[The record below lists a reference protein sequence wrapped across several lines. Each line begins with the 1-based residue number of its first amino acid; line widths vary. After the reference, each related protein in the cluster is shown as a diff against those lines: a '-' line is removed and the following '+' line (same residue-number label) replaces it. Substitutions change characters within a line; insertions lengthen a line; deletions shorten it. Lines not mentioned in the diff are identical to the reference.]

1 MKYILIGILNIADY
15 AMTVYWVNLH
25 GIQSE
30 INPLMRWALST
41 PGVFGV
47 IKLILLPLF
56 LLWMWR
62 RKHDDSAWMA
72 LGMFIVI
79 TLLNIRT
86 VFGGA

>member
-1 MKYILIGILNIADY
+1 MKYILIGILNLIDY
-15 AMTVYWVNLH
+15 ALTAYWVGLH

-41 PGVFGV
+41 PGAFAI
-47 IKLILLPLF
+47 IKLFLFPLF
-56 LLWMWR
+56 LFWMWR
-62 RKHDDSAWMA
+62 KRHDDSAWMA

-86 VFGGA
+86 VFGGL

>member
-1 MKYILIGILNIADY
+1 MKYILIAILNLIDTAL
-15 AMTVYWVNLH
+15 TIYWTGIH
-25 GIQSE
+25 GIQAE

-41 PGVFGV
+41 PGAFAT
-47 IKLILLPLF
+47 IKLFLFPLF

-62 RKHDDSAWMA
+62 KKHDDSAWMA

-79 TLLNIRT
+79 TLLNVRT

>member
-15 AMTVYWVNLH
+15 ALTIYWTGIH

-41 PGVFGV
+41 PWAFAV
-47 IKLILLPLF
+47 IKLVLF
-56 LLWMWR
+56 PVMLYWMWR
-62 RKHDDSAWMA
+62 KKHDDSAWMA

-86 VFGGA
+86 VFGGL